1 MISIKIGGEEIFKES
16 LYDMEKNFFIY
27 KNENY
32 QINNN
37 QIFQN
42 QQNFKQNYFNEN
54 QKLEKNIDIFPTFLE
69 KQNKDK
75 INRDLIMKLEHKK
88 KKLEQ
93 IIQTK
98 FDNNLFKNYS
108 NNICEIIKNIND
120 LKKNVNNNNKS
131 DYSNF
136 KNLIILISALDL
148 EQTSQHLNE
157 IKEEDYLKL
166 LPNQKIDILNYINKY
181 KNDIL
186 INLNCINKV
195 NNNNNQNNQNN
206 NYNNSQIKQKQQNNN
221 IYNNPIINNN
231 NSNSQNS
238 TLQKYNEMY
247 NLTNKNNQVIKH
259 TKTQIITKE
268 KYDLFKTMTG
278 LNLSNEKISNYLNS
292 SCPNVQSAVN
302 KFYQSIYKVPYLT
315 LKFYNPSCGDSNR
328 RLKVH
333 NFYFI
338 SSSKELFNQAIM
350 DWSSIQKPRLFTE
363 NKEEIFL
370 SSNIKC
376 IGAFNLKNNQVITV
390 KYV

>member
-1 MISIKIGGEEIFKES
+1 MISIKIGGDEIFKES

-98 FDNNLFKNYS
+98 FDNNLFMNYS

-136 KNLIILISALDL
+136 KNLIIIITALDL
-148 EQTSQHLNE
+148 DQTSQHLNE

-195 NNNNNQNNQNN
+195 NN
-206 NYNNSQIKQKQQNNN
+206 
-221 IYNNPIINNN
+221 
-231 NSNSQNS
+231 
-238 TLQKYNEMY
+238 
-247 NLTNKNNQVIKH
+247 
-259 TKTQIITKE
+259 
-268 KYDLFKTMTG
+268 
-278 LNLSNEKISNYLNS
+278 
-292 SCPNVQSAVN
+292 
-302 KFYQSIYKVPYLT
+302 
-315 LKFYNPSCGDSNR
+315 
-328 RLKVH
+328 
-333 NFYFI
+333 
-338 SSSKELFNQAIM
+338 
-350 DWSSIQKPRLFTE
+350 
-363 NKEEIFL
+363 
-370 SSNIKC
+370 
-376 IGAFNLKNNQVITV
+376 
-390 KYV
+390 